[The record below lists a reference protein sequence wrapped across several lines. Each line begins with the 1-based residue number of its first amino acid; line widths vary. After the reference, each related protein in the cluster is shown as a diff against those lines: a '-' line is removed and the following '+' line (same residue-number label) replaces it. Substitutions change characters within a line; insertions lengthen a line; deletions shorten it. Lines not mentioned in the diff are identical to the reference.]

1 MSKEVKEIDFGILPK
16 TNVKIKSIL
25 NNLKYWDK
33 VGLFISVNIVLYGIL
48 VWLGIFKLF
57 GLI

>member
-16 TNVKIKSIL
+16 TNVKIKNIL